1 MYRLGAQ
8 TYAVNRP
15 WPEDM
20 PDQIMDEKLHLL
32 LPEAS
37 ISSMQSAEEA
47 SSLVQEAW
55 KLFLFFA
62 LACLLMEALLCLPGQ
77 TAKRPSPTT
86 RP

>member
-1 MYRLGAQ
+1 
-8 TYAVNRP
+8 
-15 WPEDM
+15 
-20 PDQIMDEKLHLL
+20 
-32 LPEAS
+32 
-37 ISSMQSAEEA
+37 MQSAEEA
-47 SSLVQEAW
+47 PARVQEAW